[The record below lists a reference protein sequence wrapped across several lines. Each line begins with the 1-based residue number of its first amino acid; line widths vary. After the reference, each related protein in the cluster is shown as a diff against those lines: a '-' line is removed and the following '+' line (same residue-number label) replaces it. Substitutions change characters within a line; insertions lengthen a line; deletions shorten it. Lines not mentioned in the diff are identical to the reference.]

1 VVRHAGGFAA
11 SQDFSRL
18 YMIPDQNHCL
28 TSGSPQVNPQ
38 EAMSMLL
45 SSLQTW
51 VEQGIAPGSF
61 SFPLLHPTAKLSAI
75 SVHPLNPLSP
85 PPGGARGL
93 NTQYRWVG
101 QFRPGGELWCS
112 TQGMDLVCDHQ
123 PPPISYTTDTK
134 SGPIPTAS
142 S

>member
-1 VVRHAGGFAA
+1 
-11 SQDFSRL
+11 
-18 YMIPDQNHCL
+18 M
-28 TSGSPQVNPQ
+28 NP
-38 EAMSMLL
+38 LPL
-45 SSLQTW
+45 
-51 VEQGIAPGSF
+51 
-61 SFPLLHPTAKLSAI
+61 PLLHPTAKLSAI

-123 PPPISYTTDTK
+123 PPPISYTTDTR

-142 S
+142 SYLSAASKDAPGYSFPAG